1 MKKIVKIIMT
11 VVILMSFSNV
21 KLVTKYIFDN
31 QVSIKVPSNFKAMTK
46 QEMFR
51 NFPRA
56 NAPSAVFVDKTNSVY
71 ITFVLQQNK
80 KATQKDIEKYK
91 DYYVELNDY
100 FGKCDN
106 SGFFENNNKK
116 FGYISVD
123 GLKMKQKPIY
133 LAMSFTDV
141 AGMILECKFY
151 CPADQKE
158 QWKDTAKEIIKSF
171 TITVK

>member
-1 MKKIVKIIMT
+1 
-11 VVILMSFSNV
+11 MSFSSV

-31 QVSIKVPSNFKAMTK
+31 QVAIKVPSDFKKMTK
-46 QEMFR
+46 QEMLR
-51 NFPRA
+51 NFPRTD
-56 NAPSAVFVDKTNSVY
+56 APSAVFVDKTSSVY

-106 SGFFENNNKK
+106 SGFFKNNNKK
-116 FGYISVD
+116 FGFISVD

-133 LAMSFTDV
+133 LTMSFTDV
-141 AGMILECKFY
+141 AGMILECRFY

-158 QWKDTAKEIIKSF
+158 QWKVLLKK
-171 TITVK
+171 

>member
-1 MKKIVKIIMT
+1 MIL
-11 VVILMSFSNV
+11 LMSFTSV

-31 QVSIKVPSNFKAMTK
+31 QVSIKVPSDFKKMTK
-46 QEMFR
+46 QEMHR
-51 NFPRA
+51 NFPRS
-56 NAPSAVFVDKTNSVY
+56 NAPSAVFYDKTNGVY

-106 SGFFENNNKK
+106 SGFFTNKDKK
-116 FGYISVD
+116 FGFISVD
-123 GLKMKQKPIY
+123 GLKMKQKPVY
-133 LAMSFTDV
+133 LTMSFTDV
-141 AGMILECKFY
+141 AGMILECRFY

-158 QWKDTAKEIIKSF
+158 QWQTTAEEVIKSF
-171 TITVK
+171 TIIVED